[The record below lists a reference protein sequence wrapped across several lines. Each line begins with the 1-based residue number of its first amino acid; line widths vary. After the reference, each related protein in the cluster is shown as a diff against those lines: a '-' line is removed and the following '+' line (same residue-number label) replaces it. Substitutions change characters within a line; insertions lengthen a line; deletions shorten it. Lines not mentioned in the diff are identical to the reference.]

1 MELGA
6 AVPGPP
12 MGFPAELQ
20 DNRHQ
25 LRAGVN
31 VIARPIF
38 GGLHHDY
45 ALVAA

>member
-6 AVPGPP
+6 AVPDPP
-12 MGFPAELQ
+12 MSFPAELQ

-25 LRAGVN
+25 LRAGFK
-31 VIARPIF
+31 VIARPIL
-38 GGLHHDY
+38 GGLRHDC